1 MATKQHRIVATRLP
15 DTLHAWLEARLRD
28 YRTKLTRLGIAAKVT
43 RSDIVRSCIAEAM
56 EREPGGCAAEGAS
69 GSEALSRTDH
79 GVRE

>member
-15 DTLHAWLEARLRD
+15 DPLHAWLEARLRG
-28 YRTKLTRLGIAAKVT
+28 YKLTLNRLGIAANVT
-43 RSDIVRSCIAEAM
+43 RSDVIRSCIAESM
-56 EREPGGCAAEGAS
+56 EREPGERPTEGAS